1 MLALKLFARIFVP
14 FTKLLKSDRMLAKQ
28 LKNISTICYI
38 IGMVCAV
45 LLYSRNTFGITNAIR
60 IGFYVFGGLGLLLS
74 LLQFRFIPEDKWE
87 EFNLLFWIG
96 SLVVFIGF
104 VTQTMGLNYSSYIL
118 ILGLAITGFSY
129 FVNPFKKDK
138 DEEDELL
145 DN

>member
-1 MLALKLFARIFVP
+1 
-14 FTKLLKSDRMLAKQ
+14 MLAKQ

-45 LLYSRNTFGITNAIR
+45 LLYSQNTFGITNSIR

-104 VTQTMGLNYSSYIL
+104 VTQTMRLNYSSYIL
-118 ILGLAITGFSY
+118 ILGLAITGISY
-129 FVNPFKKDK
+129 FINPFKRDK

>member
-1 MLALKLFARIFVP
+1 MHDLKLFARIFVP
-14 FTKLLKSDRMLAKQ
+14 FTKLPNYKRMLAKQ

-104 VTQTMGLNYSSYIL
+104 VTQTMRLNYSSYIL

-129 FVNPFKKDK
+129 FVNPFKRDK